1 MLLNS
6 NKYLKYFLQRT
17 IPVLV
22 LVLTFSMTGFS
33 QSAPLPK
40 DSFLARGLNSAFIAA
55 NKKPFQVRV
64 FYNIPPYK
72 VYTVRKGN
80 ELMYWPLFPL
90 SAAQIAARDKRYNQP
105 LGKQIADD
113 IIEAAVNNM
122 IYGSKKPVAVRPR
135 F

>member
-1 MLLNS
+1 MH
-6 NKYLKYFLQRT
+6 FLQRT

-22 LVLTFSMTGFS
+22 LVLIFSITGLS
-33 QSAPLPK
+33 QTAQLPK
-40 DSFLARGLNSAFIAA
+40 EILLARGLNSAFIAA

-64 FYNIPPYK
+64 SYNVPPYK
-72 VYTVRKGN
+72 IYAVRKCG

-90 SAAQIAARDKRYNQP
+90 TATQIAARDRKYDRP